1 MTCPRSVLLVLVLA
15 SVGCDD
21 GEDTGFDHY
30 FAARPY
36 PSAACNVA
44 DQRLG
49 TMREVHL
56 FTYGNADVP
65 PYSRSLQ
72 RYYRRHGLQFFSHDP
87 VRQIG
92 QPYVLDTDGILLDM
106 ALAKE
111 FPGVD
116 LNDQAAVMRD
126 PALYA
131 RVVRFTMNFIFRP
144 VIEFARDNGHAGL
157 NVTNLAVVPDIVRPG
172 GGDLLGPGAEVV
184 GLAVSPALIEVFA
197 HQSLD
202 EGAAWQSIDLPADFT
217 PMMFLDGRVLGDLMS
232 GAPDLADLVAAHEF
246 GHTGALVHR
255 TEDHNLM
262 LPAVMP
268 GVSACTDSLE
278 DDQVETMRKTLGV
291 GPQGAPLT
299 LALPGDLDRLQRLL
313 PPADLPA
320 LRRGDRRAFAR
331 LLRPL
336 IETIRR

>member
-1 MTCPRSVLLVLVLA
+1 MTPARSLLLVLALA
-15 SVGCDD
+15 AAGCGD

-30 FAARPY
+30 FASSPY

-44 DQRLG
+44 DQRLA
-49 TMREVHL
+49 TTREVHL

-72 RYYRRHGLQFFSHDP
+72 RYYRRHGLQFYSHDP
-87 VRQIG
+87 VRQIAK
-92 QPYVLDTDGILLDM
+92 PYALDTDGILLDM
-106 ALAKE
+106 ALARE

-116 LNDQAAVMRD
+116 LNDGAAVMRD

-131 RVVRFTMNFIFRP
+131 RVVKFTMNFIFAP
-144 VIEFARDNGHAGL
+144 VIEFARSNGQAGVG
-157 NVTNLAVVPDIVRPG
+157 VTNLSVLPDIVRPG

-184 GLAVSPALIEVFA
+184 GLAVSPALLEVFS
-197 HQSLD
+197 QQKLD
-202 EGAAWQSIDLPADFT
+202 EAMAWQSIDLPAGFT
-217 PMMFLDGRVLGDLMS
+217 PMMFLDGRVLGTLRS

-246 GHTGALVHR
+246 GHTAALVHR

-262 LPAVMP
+262 LPAVTP
-268 GVSACTDSLE
+268 GVSNCSDSLD

-291 GPQGAPLT
+291 AAPPAPLT
-299 LALPGDLDRLQRLL
+299 LAPRNERPRLL
-313 PPADLPA
+313 DIGDLPA

-331 LLRPL
+331 LLRPFL
-336 IETIRR
+336 EVIPRR